1 MRGLFKLE
9 GARIRA
15 GGLIVVGVLVIII
28 GFIML
33 RTGFGRVYPVPPWEH
48 D

>member
-9 GARIRA
+9 SARIWA
-15 GGLIVVGVLVIII
+15 GGLTVAGVLVIVI

-33 RTGFGRVYPVPPWEH
+33 RIGFGRVYPVPP
-48 D
+48 